1 MHVNKFIDYID
12 DPNDTF
18 EQYLEKGR
26 RYNFRCVFA
35 DPDQYEL
42 GKRLLQGSDVILA
55 GAVDFPEGKMSTEQQ
70 LQEMQIHADKG
81 FEEVD
86 YVLNQAAVEA
96 CDFDYIEREMS
107 EIAEFCRA
115 HGMRDK
121 VIVEMCKLEGN
132 EGAKRR
138 ICEIALAAKPFCL
151 KTSTGRSWSGAKVE
165 DVRLMK
171 SILGDEVL
179 IKAAGGIHSYD
190 EALAFIDAGANI
202 LGASAGIAI
211 VEGEHD

>member
-86 YVLNQAAVEA
+86 YVLNQ
-96 CDFDYIEREMS
+96 DR
-107 EIAEFCRA
+107 
-115 HGMRDK
+115 
-121 VIVEMCKLEGN
+121 
-132 EGAKRR
+132 
-138 ICEIALAAKPFCL
+138 
-151 KTSTGRSWSGAKVE
+151 
-165 DVRLMK
+165 K
-171 SILGDEVL
+171 SV
-179 IKAAGGIHSYD
+179 
-190 EALAFIDAGANI
+190 
-202 LGASAGIAI
+202 
-211 VEGEHD
+211 V